1 MVLGV
6 SLKQQYAGSPR
17 SKGLALQDYN
27 DDCMASKGS
36 VYRLHRADKMAL
48 GKRKRPAVAPIIP
61 RADFLTFGTQLKED
75 PSKLSLLL
83 DLPAELRNTIY
94 ETVLASTGGVLLS
107 RSATRRALASSSTMP
122 RVNKQIR
129 DEFLATAM
137 LMAEVHTTSVDF
149 SFRHIVAF
157 LNRLSEE
164 ELRALPTTKLPK
176 QRKIIIHLHPSID
189 SVEQPQYLERWL
201 NRVQHPTKKGTDV
214 VYEYRYSGPSLL
226 LQRFHGS
233 YDFLRRLQMWESD
246 IPRWAPGRKKNEIRA
261 IIAAL
266 RGPRVNGT
274 V

>member
-1 MVLGV
+1 MERRGYRVISARTWAYGTNRDVKEGMVLGA

-27 DDCMASKGS
+27 DDPMALNNIHVSLS
-36 VYRLHRADKMAL
+36 PCLLPTYRLHRADKMAL
-48 GKRKRPAVAPIIP
+48 SKRKRPAVAPIIP

-83 DLPAELRNTIY
+83 DLPAELRNAIY
-94 ETVLASTGGVLLS
+94 EFVLVSTGGVLVS
-107 RSATRRALASSSTMP
+107 RSATRRTLASSSSLP

-157 LNRLSEE
+157 LNRLSDE
-164 ELRALPTTKLPK
+164 ELRALPTTKLLT

-214 VYEYRYSGPSLL
+214 TIA
-226 LQRFHGS
+226 
-233 YDFLRRLQMWESD
+233 RLMLSH
-246 IPRWAPGRKKNEIRA
+246 ISI
-261 IIAAL
+261 
-266 RGPRVNGT
+266 T